1 MELIQ
6 HVIKE
11 IVTGDKVRMGLHG
24 SLPIFSITQAIN
36 IVTNRNPVDGYGS
49 LFLNTSLKEKH
60 PTLFSHI
67 IYHKFPNNPNN
78 TPCMDMFGLLKTL
91 CVVKSSFSEKMAELG
106 ASGILLT
113 EAGDSGLLAYVLQN
127 SSINDSY
134 RRILRKI
141 IWAENNKDDAIRGVQ
156 YSENDCVGERF
167 QVLIYLTLFYQI
179 LILWLTGS

>member
-1 MELIQ
+1 MELVQ

-11 IVTGDKVRMGLHG
+11 IVTGDNVRMGLHG
-24 SLPIFSITQAIN
+24 SLPIFSISQSIN
-36 IVTNRNPVDGYGS
+36 VVTKRKPVDGYGS
-49 LFLNTSLKEKH
+49 LYVNTTLKEKH
-60 PTLFSHI
+60 PALFSQI
-67 IYHKFPNNPNN
+67 IYHKFPDNPNN

-91 CVVKSSFSEKMAELG
+91 SVVKSGFSEKMAELG

-134 RRILRKI
+134 RRILRQI
-141 IWAENNKDDAIRGVQ
+141 IWAEKNKDDALRGVQ
-156 YSENDCVGERF
+156 YSTSDYVGERF
-167 QVLIYLTLFYQI
+167 QVFIASTLFYQI